1 MSTYDAFLEEKL
13 QVDSLLK
20 QGYTIIGLNGTLDG
34 DVVEFE
40 DKLRADKKTLL
51 LTNPDSRKYF
61 ATRYIKQRELE
72 KE

>member
-1 MSTYDAFLEEKL
+1 MYKKKQSFQITLAERKDERLSTYDAFLEEKL

-40 DKLRADKKTLL
+40 DKLRADKKNTAV
-51 LTNPDSRKYF
+51 NES
-61 ATRYIKQRELE
+61 
-72 KE
+72 